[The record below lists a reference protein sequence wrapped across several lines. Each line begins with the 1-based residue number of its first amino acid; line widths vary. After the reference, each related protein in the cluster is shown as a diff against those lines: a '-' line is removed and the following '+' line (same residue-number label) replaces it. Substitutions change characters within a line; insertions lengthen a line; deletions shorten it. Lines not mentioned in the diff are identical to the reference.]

1 VPVIRTTREALATWT
16 GRIAAADPAHQ
27 RVRLATRAACSLG
40 IAIAVMEPAASLAG
54 QPVTVVMMTAIVAMV
69 TATSVKDGRRTDAL
83 ATIAE
88 CGVISLAVVVL
99 AALLD
104 AHPVAADTAF
114 VAVMAVSVLLRR
126 LGQRGFALGQ
136 LAFMTY
142 FFALFLQV
150 RSAQLPWMSAA
161 VVMGVAVTAFVRCLL
176 LPDRPAADLRRLLRG
191 VEARVADLADEVRLW
206 LTATGPDRGD
216 ERTRHLV
223 RAGSRLGEVAL
234 LVERQL
240 EQPVATTLVG
250 DVEGLR
256 GLVFD
261 VELAAEHLSDAARHD
276 GPALSARTRAG
287 FVARAGRLAAAA
299 RAGRAVRPGQPD
311 ALALVARAVKPRPDD
326 VPHLAVAFLRVERA
340 IGELSAVV
348 VRGRLLDG
356 FVAAPAGPAVRAA
369 GPSAQANAHTTRTAV
384 QVAVAGV
391 LAMLA
396 GKEISS
402 ARWFWAVLAAYVV
415 FVNASSRTAT
425 LRRAFGR
432 VAGTVLGVVGGLL
445 LAKVVTGDVH
455 LEVALI
461 VVLVF
466 GAFWLVAVSYTA
478 LVLCFTL
485 TLSTLYAILGTLTW
499 DLLRLR
505 IEETL
510 AGAVIGGIV
519 AAVVLPRRG
528 SEAVDDDIDAV
539 LAATG
544 ELLDLLGSHDDQ
556 ASVRAA
562 VRRVDQ
568 RFQDLRLT
576 IQPTIVGLP
585 GPVPMSRRRQLLHV
599 AAIRYWARTLAV
611 AAADGAAF
619 EQVAPVRSHVEQ
631 VRQLVREGGKADLV
645 LADLVP
651 VEPVGSALHHLDE
664 ALAAL
669 VDERGGLRAQEP
681 AGVLRTTA

>member
-1 VPVIRTTREALATWT
+1 MIPTTTREALATWT

-27 RVRLATRAACSLG
+27 RVRLATRAAASLG
-40 IAIAVMEPAASLAG
+40 VALAVTEPIASAAG
-54 QPVTVVMMTAIVAMV
+54 QPVTVVMLSAIVAMV
-69 TATSVKDGRRTDAL
+69 TATSIKDGRRRDAL
-83 ATIAE
+83 VTIAE
-88 CGVISLAVVVL
+88 CGVISLLVVL
-99 AALLD
+99 LVAMLD

-114 VAVMAVSVLLRR
+114 VAVMAGSVLLRR

-142 FFALFLQV
+142 FFALFLEV
-150 RSAQLPWMSAA
+150 RSHQLPWMCAA
-161 VVMGVAVTAFVRCLL
+161 VVTGVLATALVRCVL
-176 LPDRPAADLRRLLRG
+176 LPDRPASDLRRLLRG

-206 LTATGPDRGD
+206 LSASGPDPKD

-223 RAGSRLGEVAL
+223 RAGSRLGEVTL

-240 EQPVATTLVG
+240 EQPVAASLVA
-250 DVEGLR
+250 DVEALR
-256 GLVFD
+256 GMVFD
-261 VELAAEHLSDAARHD
+261 VELAAEHLSDAVRHD
-276 GPALSARTRAG
+276 GPALTERARAG
-287 FVARAGRLAAAA
+287 LVARAGRLASAA
-299 RAGRAVRPGQPD
+299 RAGRPVRPAQLD
-311 ALALVARAVKPRPDD
+311 ALALVARAVRPRPDD
-326 VPHLAVAFLRVERA
+326 APHLVGAFLRVERG
-340 IGELSAVV
+340 IGELSGVV
-348 VRGRLLDG
+348 VTGRLFDG
-356 FVAAPAGPAVRAA
+356 LAATPVGAPVAASGPTDQV
-369 GPSAQANAHTTRTAV
+369 NAHTTRTAV

-432 VAGTVLGVVGGLL
+432 VAGTVLGVAGGLL
-445 LAKVVTGDVH
+445 LGKVVSGDVH

-466 GAFWLVAVSYTA
+466 AAFWLVAVSYTA

-510 AGAVIGGIV
+510 VGALIGGVV
-519 AAVVLPRRG
+519 ALVVLPRRG
-528 SEAVDDDIDAV
+528 SDAVDDDIDTV
-539 LAATG
+539 LSATG
-544 ELLDLLGSHDDQ
+544 DLLDLLASDGDRS
-556 ASVRAA
+556 SVRAA

-568 RFQDLRLT
+568 RFQDLRVT

-585 GPVPMSRRRQLLHV
+585 GPVPTSRRRQLLHV
-599 AAIRYWARTLAV
+599 ASIRYWARTLAV
-611 AAADGAAF
+611 ASAEGVGF
-619 EQVAPVRSHVEQ
+619 ERVAPVRSHVEQ
-631 VRQLVREGGKADLV
+631 VRQLVRDGGTADLV
-645 LADLVP
+645 LADVVP
-651 VEPVGSALHHLDE
+651 LDAVGSALHHLDE

-669 VDERGGLRAQEP
+669 VDERGGLRAHAP
-681 AGVLRTTA
+681 AGALATTS